1 MRHGYL
7 LSTLLLVAATA
18 HAGVIINGTR
28 LVYQGDKKES
38 SLGLSNPDATDYLV
52 QSWVDSGGKNQANA
66 PFLITP
72 PLFRLDA
79 KEDNVLRVVR
89 TGGNLPEDRESLYW
103 LNIKAIPSSKHVE
116 GVNTLQIAINT
127 RIKLLYRPSAVKG
140 RPEDVADKLE
150 WHREGND
157 LVVNNPTPFYMNFQ
171 TVTLNGQKERVVN
184 LNSLQHR
191 MHDEFVAFE
200 KMVATKDF
208 DSVAKQL
215 EHSRQVME
223 VLDQASKAL

>member
-28 LVYQGDKKES
+28 LVYRGDKKES
-38 SLGLSNPDATDYLV
+38 SLGISNPDTTDYLV
-52 QSWVDSGGKNQANA
+52 QSWVDADSKNHAAA

-127 RIKLLYRPSAVKG
+127 RIKLLYRPSSVKG
-140 RPEDVADKLE
+140 KPEEMADKLE

-157 LVVNNPTPFYMNFQ
+157 LVVNNPTP
-171 TVTLNGQKERVVN
+171 
-184 LNSLQHR
+184 SI
-191 MHDEFVAFE
+191 
-200 KMVATKDF
+200 
-208 DSVAKQL
+208 
-215 EHSRQVME
+215 
-223 VLDQASKAL
+223 

>member
-1 MRHGYL
+1 M
-7 LSTLLLVAATA
+7 
-18 HAGVIINGTR
+18 
-28 LVYQGDKKES
+28 
-38 SLGLSNPDATDYLV
+38 
-52 QSWVDSGGKNQANA
+52 QSWVDSGGKNRAKA

-116 GVNTLQIAINT
+116 GMNTLQIAINT
-127 RIKLLYRPSAVKG
+127 RIKLLYRPSSIQGK
-140 RPEDVADKLE
+140 PEDVADKLE

-171 TVTLNGQKERVVN
+171 SVTLNGQKVKKATWAVPKTETHFPLPANMGGNTVAWSIITDYGSISHTWST
-184 LNSLQHR
+184 SLH
-191 MHDEFVAFE
+191 
-200 KMVATKDF
+200 
-208 DSVAKQL
+208 
-215 EHSRQVME
+215 
-223 VLDQASKAL
+223 

>member
-28 LVYQGDKKES
+28 LVYQGGKKAS
-38 SLGLSNPDATDYLV
+38 SIGISNPDATDYLV
-52 QSWVDSGGKNQANA
+52 QSWADSGGKDLAKA

-79 KEDNVLRVVR
+79 KQENVLRVVR
-89 TGGNLPEDRESLYW
+89 TGGNLPEDRESMFW
-103 LNIKAIPSSKHVE
+103 LNIKAIPSSKKVA
-116 GVNTLQIAINT
+116 GVNTLQIAVNT
-127 RIKLLYRPSAVKG
+127 RIKLMYRPASVKG
-140 RPEDVADKLE
+140 KPEAVADQLE

-171 TVTLNGQKERVVN
+171 SVTLNGHKV
-184 LNSLQHR
+184 
-191 MHDEFVAFE
+191 D
-200 KMVATKDF
+200 KATWAVPKTETHFALPAHTGGSTVSWSIITDYGSISKTLSA
-208 DSVAKQL
+208 SV
-215 EHSRQVME
+215 H
-223 VLDQASKAL
+223 

>member
-7 LSTLLLVAATA
+7 LSTLLLVATA
-18 HAGVIINGTR
+18 SHAGVIINGTR

-52 QSWVDSGGKNQANA
+52 QSWVDSGGKNLAKA

-79 KEDNVLRVVR
+79 HEDNVLRVVR

-150 WHREGND
+150 WRRKGND

-171 TVTLNGQKERVVN
+171 TVTLNGHKI
-184 LNSLQHR
+184 
-191 MHDEFVAFE
+191 A
-200 KMVATKDF
+200 KATWAVPKTETHFILPGNVGGADVTYSIIT
-208 DSVAKQL
+208 DYGSISHTWSKSV
-215 EHSRQVME
+215 H
-223 VLDQASKAL
+223 

>member
-28 LVYQGDKKES
+28 LIYQGGKKES
-38 SLGLSNPDATDYLV
+38 SIGISNPDATDYLV
-52 QSWVDSGGKNQANA
+52 QSWADSGGKNLAKA

-89 TGGNLPEDRESLYW
+89 TGGNLPEDRESLFW
-103 LNIKAIPSSKHVE
+103 LNIKAIPSSKRVE

-127 RIKLLYRPSAVKG
+127 RIKLLYRPESVKG
-140 RPEDVADKLE
+140 KPEDVADKLE

-171 TVTLNGQKERVVN
+171 SVTLNGHKIDKAGWAVPETQTHIALPAHTGGSNVTWSIITDYGSISK
-184 LNSLQHR
+184 SWS
-191 MHDEFVAFE
+191 
-200 KMVATKDF
+200 T
-208 DSVAKQL
+208 SV
-215 EHSRQVME
+215 H
-223 VLDQASKAL
+223 

>member
-7 LSTLLLVAATA
+7 LSTLLLVATA
-18 HAGVIINGTR
+18 SHAGVIINGTR

-52 QSWVDSGGKNQANA
+52 QSWVDSGGKNLAKA

-79 KEDNVLRVVR
+79 HEDNVLRVVR

-150 WHREGND
+150 WRREGND

-171 TVTLNGQKERVVN
+171 TVTLNGHKI
-184 LNSLQHR
+184 
-191 MHDEFVAFE
+191 A
-200 KMVATKDF
+200 KATWAVPKTETHFILPGNVGGADVTYSIIT
-208 DSVAKQL
+208 DYGSISHTWSKSV
-215 EHSRQVME
+215 H
-223 VLDQASKAL
+223 

>member
-18 HAGVIINGTR
+18 HAGVVINGTR
-28 LVYQGDKKES
+28 LVYHGDKKES

-52 QSWVDSGGKNQANA
+52 QSWVDSGGNNPAKA

-103 LNIKAIPSSKHVE
+103 LNIKAIPSSKRNV
-116 GVNTLQIAINT
+116 GMNTLQIAINT

-140 RPEDVADKLE
+140 KPEEVANKLE

-171 TVTLNGQKERVVN
+171 AVTLNGQKV
-184 LNSLQHR
+184 
-191 MHDEFVAFE
+191 
-200 KMVATKDF
+200 KKATWAVPETETHFALPGNVGGSTVTYSIITDYGSISQTWSK
-208 DSVAKQL
+208 SV
-215 EHSRQVME
+215 R
-223 VLDQASKAL
+223 

>member
-7 LSTLLLVAATA
+7 LSTLLLVATA
-18 HAGVIINGTR
+18 SHAGVIINGTR
-28 LVYQGDKKES
+28 LVYPGDKKES

-52 QSWVDSGGKNQANA
+52 QSWVDSGGKNLAKA

-79 KEDNVLRVVR
+79 HEDNVLRVVR
-89 TGGNLPEDRESLYW
+89 TGGNLSEDRESLYW

-150 WHREGND
+150 WRREGND

-171 TVTLNGQKERVVN
+171 TVTLNGHKI
-184 LNSLQHR
+184 
-191 MHDEFVAFE
+191 A
-200 KMVATKDF
+200 KATWAVPKTETHFILPGNVGGADVTYSIIT
-208 DSVAKQL
+208 DYGSISHTWSKSV
-215 EHSRQVME
+215 H
-223 VLDQASKAL
+223 

>member
-28 LVYQGDKKES
+28 LVYHGDKKES

-52 QSWVDSGGKNQANA
+52 QSWVDSGGKNTAKA

-89 TGGNLPEDRESLYW
+89 TGGNLSEDRESLYW

-127 RIKLLYRPSAVKG
+127 RIKLLYRPPAVIGK
-140 RPEDVADKLE
+140 PEDVADKLE

-157 LVVNNPTPFYMNFQ
+157 LVVNNPTRFYMNFQ
-171 TVTLNGQKERVVN
+171 KVTLSGHKV
-184 LNSLQHR
+184 
-191 MHDEFVAFE
+191 D
-200 KMVATKDF
+200 KATWAAPNTETHFALPGNVSGTNIAYSIITDYGSISQTWST
-208 DSVAKQL
+208 SV
-215 EHSRQVME
+215 H
-223 VLDQASKAL
+223 

>member
-28 LVYQGDKKES
+28 LIYQGGKKES
-38 SLGLSNPDATDYLV
+38 SIGISNPDATDYLV
-52 QSWVDSGGKNQANA
+52 QSWADSGGKNLAKA

-89 TGGNLPEDRESLYW
+89 TGGNLPEDRESLFW
-103 LNIKAIPSSKHVE
+103 LNIKAIPSSKRVE

-127 RIKLLYRPSAVKG
+127 RIKLLYRPESVKG
-140 RPEDVADKLE
+140 KPEYVADKLE

-171 TVTLNGQKERVVN
+171 SVTLNGRKIDKAGWAVPETQTHIALPAHTGGSNVTWSIITDYGSISK
-184 LNSLQHR
+184 SWS
-191 MHDEFVAFE
+191 
-200 KMVATKDF
+200 T
-208 DSVAKQL
+208 SV
-215 EHSRQVME
+215 H
-223 VLDQASKAL
+223 

>member
-52 QSWVDSGGKNQANA
+52 QSWVDSGGKNLTKA

-103 LNIKAIPSSKHVE
+103 LNIKAIPSSKQVE

-127 RIKLLYRPSAVKG
+127 RIKLLYRPASIKG
-140 RPEDVADKLE
+140 KPEEVADKLE

-171 TVTLNGQKERVVN
+171 SVTLNGQK
-184 LNSLQHR
+184 
-191 MHDEFVAFE
+191 
-200 KMVATKDF
+200 
-208 DSVAKQL
+208 VAKATWAVPDTSTRFAL
-215 EHSRQVME
+215 PANMSGNTVSWS
-223 VLDQASKAL
+223 VINDYGSISKTWSASVR

>member
-28 LVYQGDKKES
+28 LVYQGDKNGIISWSFKS
-38 SLGLSNPDATDYLV
+38 RCDGLSGAV
-52 QSWVDSGGKNQANA
+52 WVDSGGKNLTKA

-103 LNIKAIPSSKHVE
+103 LNIKAIPSSKQVE

-150 WHREGND
+150 WRREGNE

-171 TVTLNGQKERVVN
+171 AVTLNGQKVT
-184 LNSLQHR
+184 
-191 MHDEFVAFE
+191 
-200 KMVATKDF
+200 KATWAVPKTETHFAIPGNVRGSNVTYSIINDYGSISHTWSK
-208 DSVAKQL
+208 SV
-215 EHSRQVME
+215 H
-223 VLDQASKAL
+223 

>member
-7 LSTLLLVAATA
+7 LSTLLLVATA
-18 HAGVIINGTR
+18 SHAGVIINGTR

-52 QSWVDSGGKNQANA
+52 QSWVDSGGKNMAKA

-79 KEDNVLRVVR
+79 HEDNVLRVVR

-150 WHREGND
+150 WRREGND

-171 TVTLNGQKERVVN
+171 TVTLNGHKI
-184 LNSLQHR
+184 
-191 MHDEFVAFE
+191 A
-200 KMVATKDF
+200 KATWAVPKTETHFILPGNVGGADVTYSIIT
-208 DSVAKQL
+208 DYGSISHTWSKSV
-215 EHSRQVME
+215 H
-223 VLDQASKAL
+223 

>member
-7 LSTLLLVAATA
+7 LASLLLAAATA

-28 LVYQGDKKES
+28 LVYHGDKKES
-38 SLGLSNPDATDYLV
+38 SLGLSNPDSMDYLV
-52 QSWVDSGGKNQANA
+52 QSWVDSGGKKLNKA

-103 LNIKAIPSSKHVE
+103 LNIKAIPSSKRVE
-116 GVNTLQIAINT
+116 GMNTLQIAINT
-127 RIKLLYRPSAVKG
+127 RIKLLYRPAAVKG
-140 RPEDVADKLE
+140 QPEDVAEKLE
-150 WHREGND
+150 WHREGHD

-171 TVTLNGQKERVVN
+171 TVTLNGHK
-184 LNSLQHR
+184 
-191 MHDEFVAFE
+191 
-200 KMVATKDF
+200 
-208 DSVAKQL
+208 VAKANWAVPKS
-215 EHSRQVME
+215 ETHF
-223 VLDQASKAL
+223 ALPDNTGGTNVSWSIITDYGSISHTWSSTVN

>member
-7 LSTLLLVAATA
+7 LSTLLLVATA
-18 HAGVIINGTR
+18 SHAGVIINGTR

-52 QSWVDSGGKNQANA
+52 QSWVDSGGKNLAKA

-79 KEDNVLRVVR
+79 HEDNVLRVVR
-89 TGGNLPEDRESLYW
+89 TGGNLSEDRESLYW

-150 WHREGND
+150 WRREGND

-171 TVTLNGQKERVVN
+171 TVTLNGHKI
-184 LNSLQHR
+184 
-191 MHDEFVAFE
+191 A
-200 KMVATKDF
+200 KATWAVPKTETHFILPGNVGGADVTYSIIT
-208 DSVAKQL
+208 DYGSISHTWSKSV
-215 EHSRQVME
+215 H
-223 VLDQASKAL
+223 

>member
-52 QSWVDSGGKNQANA
+52 QSWVDSGGKNLAKA

-79 KEDNVLRVVR
+79 QEDNVLRVVR

-116 GVNTLQIAINT
+116 GMNTLQIAINT
-127 RIKLLYRPSAVKG
+127 RIKLLYRPTSVKG
-140 RPEDVADKLE
+140 KPEDVANKLE

-171 TVTLNGQKERVVN
+171 SVTLNGQKVKKATWAVPKTETHFPLTANMGGNTVAWSIITDYGSISHTWST
-184 LNSLQHR
+184 SLH
-191 MHDEFVAFE
+191 
-200 KMVATKDF
+200 
-208 DSVAKQL
+208 
-215 EHSRQVME
+215 
-223 VLDQASKAL
+223 

>member
-28 LVYQGDKKES
+28 LIYQGGKKES
-38 SLGLSNPDATDYLV
+38 SIGISNPDATDYLV
-52 QSWVDSGGKNQANA
+52 QSWADSGGKNLAKA

-89 TGGNLPEDRESLYW
+89 TGGNLPEDRESLFW

-127 RIKLLYRPSAVKG
+127 RIKLLYRPASVKG
-140 RPEDVADKLE
+140 KPEDVADTLE

-157 LVVNNPTPFYMNFQ
+157 LVVDNPTPFYMNFQ
-171 TVTLNGQKERVVN
+171 DVTLNGHKI
-184 LNSLQHR
+184 
-191 MHDEFVAFE
+191 E
-200 KMVATKDF
+200 KAGWAVPKTKTHITLPPHTSGSNVTWSIITDYGSISKSWSK
-208 DSVAKQL
+208 SV
-215 EHSRQVME
+215 H
-223 VLDQASKAL
+223 

>member
-28 LVYQGDKKES
+28 LVYLGDKKES
-38 SLGLSNPDATDYLV
+38 SLGLSNPDTTDYLV
-52 QSWVDSGGKNQANA
+52 QSWVDSGGKNLAKA
-66 PFLITP
+66 PFMITP

-79 KEDNVLRVVR
+79 KEDNVLRVIR

-116 GVNTLQIAINT
+116 GMNTLQIAINT

-140 RPEDVADKLE
+140 RPEEVAEKLE

-171 TVTLNGQKERVVN
+171 SVTLNGHK
-184 LNSLQHR
+184 
-191 MHDEFVAFE
+191 
-200 KMVATKDF
+200 
-208 DSVAKQL
+208 VAKATWAVPKTETHFAL
-215 EHSRQVME
+215 PANTGGNTVAWSIITDYGSISHT
-223 VLDQASKAL
+223 LTASLH

>member
-1 MRHGYL
+1 MRYGYL
-7 LSTLLLVAATA
+7 LSTLLLAAATA

-38 SLGLSNPDATDYLV
+38 SLGLSNPDTTDYLV
-52 QSWVDSGGKNQANA
+52 QSWVDSGGKTPGKA

-79 KEDNVLRVVR
+79 KQDNVLRVVR

-116 GVNTLQIAINT
+116 GMNTLQIAINT
-127 RIKLLYRPSAVKG
+127 RIKLLYRPAVVKG
-140 RPEDVADKLE
+140 KPEEVADKLE

-171 TVTLNGQKERVVN
+171 KVTLNGHKVGKATWAVPETETHFALSGNVGG
-184 LNSLQHR
+184 ST
-191 MHDEFVAFE
+191 VAYSII
-200 KMVATKDF
+200 TDYG
-208 DSVAKQL
+208 SIS
-215 EHSRQVME
+215 HTW
-223 VLDQASKAL
+223 SKPVH